1 MGKIFI
7 KHRLYEGLAYG
18 PNGEIQFGVKAGQVP
33 GVAFVDEDDPMVH
46 ALMESDADV
55 SVVVADGGRETVFI
69 CSSHPDREFATKS
82 ALMAHMRAKG
92 HDGTTK
98 AEPEKPQ
105 GTTEPEPAEP
115 EPGE

>member
-18 PNGEIQFGVKAGQVP
+18 PNGEIQFGVKAGQAP
-33 GVAFVDEDDPMVH
+33 GIAFVDEDDPMVH

-82 ALMAHMRAKG
+82 ALNAHMRAKG
-92 HDGTTK
+92 HDGAPDK
-98 AEPEKPQ
+98 DDDKDDDK
-105 GTTEPEPAEP
+105 PEPKADKP
-115 EPGE
+115 KA